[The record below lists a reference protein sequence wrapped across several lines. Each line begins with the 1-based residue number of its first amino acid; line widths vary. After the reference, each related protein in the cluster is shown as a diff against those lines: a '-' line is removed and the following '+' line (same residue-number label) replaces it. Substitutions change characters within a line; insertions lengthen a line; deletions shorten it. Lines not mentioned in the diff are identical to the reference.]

1 VAASRSFTTR
11 YKPQAGSTR
20 AGTWLQQKAG
30 SLSFRAFVPRAL
42 PPAPPLAIDATLQR
56 GLEGAGLA
64 LGRLDGIGRLLPGP
78 DELLYSYVRK
88 EAVLSSQIEGTQ
100 SSLADLLLHE
110 NSAAPGVPLEDVQ
123 EVSNYI
129 AALNYGMELLPKLP
143 LSLRLIREV
152 HQVLVTG
159 TRGDAKRPGEFR
171 KVQNWIGGMD
181 PTLATF
187 VPCPA
192 GEVVPALSSLE
203 KFMHSEQMPELVKV
217 ALVHV
222 QFETI
227 HPFLDGNGR
236 VGRMLIPLML
246 VADGTLE
253 RPWLYMSL
261 HFKRHRARYYALL
274 QRVRTHGAWEEWL
287 EFFLQGVSAVAESA
301 VDKIRQL
308 LELFEADR
316 KAVASTRGGSI
327 YGRAALQM
335 NLAIYE
341 HLRRQVA
348 IRIPETAQACG
359 TTKPTVARVL
369 KDLEALGIVEEVTR
383 RPKNRLYVYRRYVD
397 ILNRDVA

>member
-1 VAASRSFTTR
+1 
-11 YKPQAGSTR
+11 
-20 AGTWLQQKAG
+20 
-30 SLSFRAFVPRAL
+30 
-42 PPAPPLAIDATLQR
+42 
-56 GLEGAGLA
+56 
-64 LGRLDGIGRLLPGP
+64 
-78 DELLYSYVRK
+78 
-88 EAVLSSQIEGTQ
+88 
-100 SSLADLLLHE
+100 
-110 NSAAPGVPLEDVQ
+110 
-123 EVSNYI
+123 
-129 AALNYGMELLPKLP
+129 
-143 LSLRLIREV
+143 
-152 HQVLVTG
+152 
-159 TRGDAKRPGEFR
+159 
-171 KVQNWIGGMD
+171 
-181 PTLATF
+181 
-187 VPCPA
+187 
-192 GEVVPALSSLE
+192 
-203 KFMHSEQMPELVKV
+203 
-217 ALVHV
+217 
-222 QFETI
+222 
-227 HPFLDGNGR
+227 
-236 VGRMLIPLML
+236 ML